1 MQFMVRIE
9 VRVPGEW
16 SEAQVKTAY
25 AAEVERAHELMQAG
39 IILRLWRVAGARANF
54 GLWEADSLEEL
65 HSAISSLPLFPFLE
79 PTVTPVIEHPSISP
93 YKEKYGTLPVM

>member
-9 VRVPGEW
+9 VQVPGEW

-39 IILRLWRVAGARANF
+39 IILRLWRVAGTRANF

-65 HSAISSLPLFPFLE
+65 HSAISSLPLFPYLE
-79 PTVTPVIEHPSISP
+79 PTITPLIEHPSIGP
-93 YKEKYGTLPVM
+93 YKEKYEALPIV